1 MFSQMLSMIFHVS
14 HNMQNVELFQ
24 IFQNLFRHRS
34 VSCLPVSN
42 HLCEMFFSENKVN
55 QSTKVILDH
64 ENYAKVGWHMP
75 TTCSWDVPSMIK
87 YGEPMLYGKKETDQ
101 ITKT

>member
-1 MFSQMLSMIFHVS
+1 MIFHVS
-14 HNMQNVELFQ
+14 HNMQNVAGFKYFKTCVDTDLSLTFQFQ
-24 IFQNLFRHRS
+24 I
-34 VSCLPVSN
+34 VCVK
-42 HLCEMFFSENKVN
+42 CFSENKVN

-64 ENYAKVGWHMP
+64 ENHVKVGWHIP
-75 TTCSWDVPSMIK
+75 SWDIPSMIK